1 MKFSRGYR
9 GEKSLARKRAR
20 GTFGSERRRSIG
32 DKLNATRDR
41 ALVGYYFSVA
51 CLFYAAKSWRKAK
64 EVR

>member
-1 MKFSRGYR
+1 MKNRWLESEQHEAR
-9 GEKSLARKRAR
+9 SARKDGGVSA
-20 GTFGSERRRSIG
+20 I
-32 DKLNATRDR
+32 NATRDR

>member
-1 MKFSRGYR
+1 MKNRWLES
-9 GEKSLARKRAR
+9 EQHE